1 MLGAI
6 TGDIVGSIFEFSPT
20 KTKDFPFFQPGCR
33 FTDDTVMTAAV
44 AAACL
49 EYLAAGQDYEVF
61 SKTVTAKMREFG
73 RRHFNAGYGGMFKR
87 WLMSDD
93 MPPYNSF
100 GNGSAMRVS
109 PVGWAAQSLSEA
121 LSLAEL
127 SALPTHNH
135 PEGVKGAQAAA
146 ACLYLARTGASK
158 DEIRKYVRDN
168 FYPLDFTIDAI
179 RPGYSFDV
187 TCSGSVPQA
196 IESFLESSDYADAV
210 RTAVSLGG
218 DSDTIGAITGGIAE
232 AFYGVPDDIKDG
244 ALAYLSDDI
253 VEVYNKFCAAIG

>member
-1 MLGAI
+1 MLGAVI
-6 TGDIVGSIFEFSPT
+6 GDIVGSIFEFSPT
-20 KTKDFPFFQPGCR
+20 KAKDFPFFQSGCR

-44 AAACL
+44 AVACL
-49 EYLAAGQDYEVF
+49 EYLSSGRDYEVF
-61 SKTVTAKMREFG
+61 SKTVTAKMRELG
-73 RRHFNAGYGGMFKR
+73 RRHSKAGYGGMFAQ
-87 WLMSDD
+87 WLISDD

-109 PVGWAAQSLSEA
+109 PVAWAAQSLTEA
-121 LSLAEL
+121 LKLAEL

-135 PEGVKGAQAAA
+135 PDGVKGAQAAG
-146 ACLYLARTGASK
+146 ACVYLARSGSSK
-158 DEIRKYVRDN
+158 DEIRKYVTDN

-196 IESFLESSDYADAV
+196 IEAFLESSDYEDAV

-232 AFYGVPDDIKDG
+232 AFYGIPEDIKKA
-244 ALAYLSDDI
+244 ALAYLPDDI
-253 VEVYNKFCAAIG
+253 IEVYNKFCAAIG

>member
-1 MLGAI
+1 MLGAVI
-6 TGDIVGSIFEFSPT
+6 GDIVGSIFEFSPT
-20 KTKDFPFFQPGCR
+20 KAKDFPFFQSGCR
-33 FTDDTVMTAAV
+33 FTDDTVMSAAV
-44 AAACL
+44 ASACL
-49 EYLAAGQDYEVF
+49 EYLSSGRDYEIF
-61 SKTVTAKMREFG
+61 SKTVTAKMRELG
-73 RRHFNAGYGGMFKR
+73 RRHPRAGYGGMFAQ
-87 WLMSDD
+87 WLISDD

-109 PVGWAAQSLSEA
+109 PVAWVAQSLTEA
-121 LSLAEL
+121 LKLAEL

-135 PEGVKGAQAAA
+135 PDGVKGAQAAG
-146 ACLYLARTGASK
+146 ACVYLARSGSSK
-158 DEIRKYVRDN
+158 DEIRKYVTDN

-196 IESFLESSDYADAV
+196 IESFLESSDYEDAV

-232 AFYGVPDDIKDG
+232 AFYGVPEDIKKAALEYLPDDI
-244 ALAYLSDDI
+244 I
-253 VEVYNKFCAAIG
+253 EVYNKFCAAIG